1 MFELHC
7 AVCARPGAVSQCRDE
22 VRTLV
27 TLHNDLIHRGGPVAV
42 LRRRRSALMP
52 RAAAA

>member
-7 AVCARPGAVSQCRDE
+7 AMCALPGVVSASRDE

-27 TLHNDLIHRGGPVAV
+27 TLHNDLLHRGSPVAV
-42 LRRRRSALMP
+42 LRRRRPAYSSVL
-52 RAAAA
+52 